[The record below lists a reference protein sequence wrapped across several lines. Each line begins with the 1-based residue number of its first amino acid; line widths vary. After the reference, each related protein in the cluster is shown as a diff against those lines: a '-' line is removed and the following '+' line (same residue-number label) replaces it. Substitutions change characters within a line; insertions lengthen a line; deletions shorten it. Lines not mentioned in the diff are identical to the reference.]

1 MALYTV
7 RVAVELPLVVEAEDE
22 DEAWD
27 IARDEWL
34 GALRDEVG
42 HKPHIYVSKTILT
55 AKDLP
60 EGWDPMCLPY
70 GGDGNTR
77 LKDLLPVSD

>member
-1 MALYTV
+1 MGIYTV
-7 RVAVELPLVVEAEDE
+7 RVSIELPLVVQAEDE

-27 IARDEWL
+27 IAKDVWP

-42 HKPHIYVSKTILT
+42 HKPHIYVSKTIKT

-60 EGWDPMCLPY
+60 EGWDTMCLPY
-70 GGDGNTR
+70 GGDGLTR
-77 LKDLLPVSD
+77 LRDLLPDNG